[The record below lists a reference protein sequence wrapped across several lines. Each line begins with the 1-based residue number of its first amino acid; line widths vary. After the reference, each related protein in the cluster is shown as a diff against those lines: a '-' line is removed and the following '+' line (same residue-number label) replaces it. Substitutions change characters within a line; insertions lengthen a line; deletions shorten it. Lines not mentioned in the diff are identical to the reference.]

1 MFDELGMFVDMPA
14 EEYHSNP
21 NVVGHSALVSLLQS
35 PKRYRAS
42 LLTGRTVTE
51 AMEFGT
57 AFHTRVL
64 EPELFEKT
72 YVVKPKFDR
81 RKSADKEAEAAW
93 DAQNEGKKTITES
106 GLSDLNGMFESIMEE
121 PHIEVMVNN
130 SYREKSFFWTDE
142 ETGIECRIR
151 PDLLVYDAQTKKII
165 AVADLKSTQNAS
177 KERFKK
183 EISDRG
189 YDLQAAFYADAV
201 SGILGRAIPFF
212 LIPVESVSPFCAA
225 SYEVGS
231 LTMEVGRK
239 KYRTAL
245 QLLQWCRA
253 NNRWPGYQLGQSDVI
268 EIPNWAAQAVLNDV

>member
-1 MFDELGMFVDMPA
+1 MFDELSMFVDMSA

-21 NVVGHSALVSLLQS
+21 DVVGHSALVSILQS

-42 LLTGRTVTE
+42 LLEGRTVTE

-64 EPELFEKT
+64 EPELFEQT

-81 RKSADKEAEAAW
+81 RKTADKEAEAAW
-93 DAQNEGKKTITES
+93 DAKNEGKKAISES
-106 GLSDLNGMFESIMEE
+106 GLKDLGGMFESIMEE
-121 PHIEVMVNN
+121 PHIEVMIKN

-142 ETGIECRIR
+142 DTGIDCRIR
-151 PDLLVYDAQTKKII
+151 PDILVYDAQTKKII

-177 KERFKK
+177 KEKFRK

-189 YDLQAAFYADAV
+189 YDLQAAFYADAI
-201 SGILGRAIPFF
+201 SEALGRAIPFY
-212 LIPVESVSPFCAA
+212 LIPVESVFPFGAA

-231 LTMEVGRK
+231 VTMEVGRK

-253 NNRWPGYQLGQSDVI
+253 NNRWPSYQLGQSDVI
-268 EIPNWAAQAVLNDV
+268 EIPNWAAQAVLNDL